1 MTTCS
6 CTGNEREMFSLQKN
20 THTRTFVE
28 EYMERSGDGKTA
40 DADETLSM
48 SPRRFSA
55 ILGSK
60 SKVMPVTERMLQ
72 CINWVQK
79 AGASGR

>member
-1 MTTCS
+1 
-6 CTGNEREMFSLQKN
+6 MFSLKKN

-55 ILGSK
+55 ILGSSRGVAK
-60 SKVMPVTERMLQ
+60 DTSLLFLSIFF
-72 CINWVQK
+72 INFNYSNSLINIV
-79 AGASGR
+79 